1 MKRKKF
7 KLIFNIFFFSIV
19 ILIIIFNKEITTYI
33 VSNYI
38 YNKNATTELKR
49 NEYALNKDYHFV
61 QITDDFIAQDYQHLL
76 NIFYTI
82 LDSGEKEFYFYCSED
97 YKNCTKDIDK
107 LIPDSLDNQKET
119 DVLAD
124 INNLVHPYNSYESL
138 TVVMNN
144 YGKITIKVNKQYS
157 NSDINY
163 INNSIQEIEKNII
176 KDNMT
181 LEDKIKSFH
190 DYIINNTKYDKDRAS
205 NLDNEKHTNSE
216 SHTAIGLLKN
226 HLSLCGG
233 YSDIMSIYLHRH
245 NIQSI
250 RISAAKHVWNL
261 VYINNQWLHL
271 DATWDDPVTSTGAQ
285 ILIHDYYLID
295 TNTLHNYDAI
305 EHNYNKDIY
314 KEAK

>member
-190 DYIINNTKYDKDRAS
+190 DYIINNTKYDTDRSDKKVTKYESDNAYGTLIENYAICGGCNIS
-205 NLDNEKHTNSE
+205 NL
-216 SHTAIGLLKN
+216 
-226 HLSLCGG
+226 
-233 YSDIMSIYLHRH
+233 
-245 NIQSI
+245 
-250 RISAAKHVWNL
+250 
-261 VYINNQWLHL
+261 
-271 DATWDDPVTSTGAQ
+271 
-285 ILIHDYYLID
+285 
-295 TNTLHNYDAI
+295 
-305 EHNYNKDIY
+305 NYNKHDIECLVSEIY
-314 KEAK
+314 KDGKVYLDECRVDHKKVEYKYTIKCKICGKQFHRNRLRRNFFSDFRCVCGGKLVLID